1 MTRLLVSIDVGG
13 TLGHAA
19 NRGLAAILADAS
31 PLGAAQARRLM
42 RHNLH
47 TRSEITDEVVTETC
61 ALLRIP
67 VASFPRA
74 LQPAALILVPGA
86 RDALQAMSLHAR
98 VVTLSNVT
106 CADSGIEQLRR
117 LTEPWITDHFPS
129 CRIGYAKPDPAAFQ
143 TVARACAFTTADM
156 VHLGDDWECDVLG
169 ATSVGATAIWISH
182 GRPVPD
188 ETMLVDS
195 HVLVAVDLLA
205 ASRLVTDL
213 AAARRRT

>member
-1 MTRLLVSIDVGG
+1 MTRLLVSVDVGG

-19 NRGLAAILADAS
+19 APGLASILADAS
-31 PLGAAQARRLM
+31 PLGAAPARRIM

-47 TRSEITDEVVTETC
+47 TQSEITDDVITQTC
-61 ALLRIP
+61 ALLQIP
-67 VASFPRA
+67 VTSFPRA
-74 LQPAALILVPGA
+74 LQPSALILVPGA

-106 CADSGIEQLRR
+106 CADSGIEQLQR

-129 CRIGYAKPDPAAFQ
+129 CRIGHAKPDPAAFQ
-143 TVARACAFTTADM
+143 TVAQACASTTADM

-205 ASRLVTDL
+205 ASQQVTDL